1 MQQCKKVLF
10 LIDWDDTILPTTW
23 LRNGGYLAGTVVEM
37 ETAPRLRPIPPSLA
51 AAIFEI
57 EKQALALIEAA
68 EKLGTVIFVTNS
80 SSQWIPFTVKRFFPT
95 LLAPAMTRFEMHSA
109 RPEAVEREL
118 SESSRNV
125 LYVPSM
131 GINWKCEKFS
141 KLASRAR
148 FTDFISIGDGMAERT
163 AVLTLRRF
171 GCAKAVRLDPQP
183 TITLMIDQ
191 LSYLKNYVVQIVH
204 ESRSGDV
211 TLYTDG
217 YSIDPITDEND
228 LPR

>member
-37 ETAPRLRPIPPSLA
+37 ENAPKLLTIPPSLA

-57 EKQALALIEAA
+57 ERQALALIEAA
-68 EKLGTVIFVTNS
+68 EKMGTVIFVTNS
-80 SSQWIPFTVKRFFPT
+80 SSQWIPFTVKRFVPT
-95 LLAPAMTRFEMHSA
+95 LLAPAMNRFEMHSA

-118 SESSRNV
+118 ALSARNV
-125 LYVPSM
+125 LYVPAM
-131 GINWKCEKFS
+131 GVNWKCDKFD
-141 KLASRAR
+141 KLAARSRY
-148 FTDFISIGDGMAERT
+148 TDFVSIGDGMAERV
-163 AVLTLRRF
+163 AVLALRRL

-191 LSYLKNYVVQIVH
+191 LSHLKKFIGGIVH
-204 ESRSGDV
+204 ESRSGDI